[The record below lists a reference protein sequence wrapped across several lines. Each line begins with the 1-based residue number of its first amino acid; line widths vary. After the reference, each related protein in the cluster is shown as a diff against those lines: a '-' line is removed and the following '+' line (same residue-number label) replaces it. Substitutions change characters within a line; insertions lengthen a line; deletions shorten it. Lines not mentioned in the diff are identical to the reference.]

1 MRNEKYKRSSIII
14 LIGMAVIFAAAYVV
28 FRASIIRSIAY
39 ALIIIAFL
47 RLVYYVKIFAG
58 MNEDELV
65 RYFVRFK
72 HMMILF
78 PLLYGFMAYGF
89 SNSIGIA
96 VVAVLIDGGIEICSL
111 KRR

>member
-1 MRNEKYKRSSIII
+1 
-14 LIGMAVIFAAAYVV
+14 MAVIFAAAYVV
-28 FRASIIRSIAY
+28 LKASIIRSIAY

-47 RLVYYVKIFAG
+47 RLVYYVKIFAC

-72 HMMILF
+72 HMMILS
-78 PLLYGFMAYGF
+78 PLLYGFMAYSF